1 MNEKTKKILEELEA
15 SPEELDRKEL
25 ENFRR
30 ERDVKKNLE
39 GELEL
44 LFEVF
49 PELDIDSIP
58 DAIFEKCPDGK
69 GLAAEYALMTLVE
82 KKKSEEQ
89 KVKEEEN
96 EKAAVP
102 EVKGVAEEAYFSP
115 EDVRKMSEK
124 EIRKNYK
131 TIMKSMEKWN

>member
-1 MNEKTKKILEELEA
+1 MNENTKKILEEIEA
-15 SPEELDRKEL
+15 SPEELDRNEL
-25 ENFRR
+25 EKFRR

-39 GELEL
+39 SELEL

-49 PELDIDSIP
+49 PELDVDSIP
-58 DAIFEKCPDGK
+58 DALFEKCPDGK

-82 KKKSEEQ
+82 KKRSEEQ
-89 KVKEEEN
+89 KEKELEN

-102 EVKGVAEEAYFSP
+102 EVKGSAEDAYFSP
-115 EDVRKMSEK
+115 EDVRRMSES
-124 EIRKNYK
+124 EIKKNYK